1 MSVPAPTPHDL
12 LGRFL
17 AMMPPLPTGIA
28 VVAPRGGIEELMLA
42 TVDGGQLVGYG
53 PQHFMDATE
62 ITAQLRDEAGT
73 GFDVVF
79 GVARAVFQAG
89 DQALL
94 HMDVLDIVPRSGER
108 EAPRVRL
115 AEMAQAFVRY
125 SESLAPGEEFEV
137 RLADLSE
144 RGIAF
149 VTDLAPTVGD
159 RLRLTV
165 RLDGRA
171 VELEAL
177 VGHVDPAA
185 FGRNRVGCEIS
196 VRDPGDRDLIAGLAR
211 EDAAGSPHDRRP
223 DLSSA
228 LWQSRAGQD
237 ALQQRLNPRR
247 YSS

>member
-1 MSVPAPTPHDL
+1 
-12 LGRFL
+12 
-17 AMMPPLPTGIA
+17 
-28 VVAPRGGIEELMLA
+28 MLA

-62 ITAQLRDEAGT
+62 MTAQLRDEAGT

-79 GVARAVFQAG
+79 GVAGAVFQAG

-115 AEMAQAFVRY
+115 AEMAQALVRY
-125 SESLAPGEEFEV
+125 SESLAPGEAFEV

-144 RGIAF
+144 GGIAF
-149 VTDLAPTVGD
+149 VTDLVPTVGD
-159 RLRLTV
+159 RLLLTLG
-165 RLDGRA
+165 LDGRA
-171 VELEAL
+171 VEVDAL

-185 FGRNRVGCEIS
+185 FGRNRVGCEVT
-196 VRDPGDRDLIAGLAR
+196 VRNPQDRALIAGLAR
-211 EDAAGSPHDRRP
+211 GDSAGGPQDRRP
-223 DLSSA
+223 ELSNA
-228 LWQSRAGQD
+228 LWQSRAGQA